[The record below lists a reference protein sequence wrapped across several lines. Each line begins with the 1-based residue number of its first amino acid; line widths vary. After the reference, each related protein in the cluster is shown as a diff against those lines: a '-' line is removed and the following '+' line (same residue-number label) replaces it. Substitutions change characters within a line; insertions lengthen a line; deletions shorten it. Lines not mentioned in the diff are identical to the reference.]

1 MLTALFNLVWNL
13 QKSKWTI
20 LFEFQ
25 GKMFLSTEKVLV
37 KVSEDQP

>member
-1 MLTALFNLVWNL
+1 MLTALFNLVWNS

-25 GKMFLSTEKVLV
+25 GKMFFSTEKVLV